1 MAIEL
6 TFGVQADP
14 AEQPQ
19 WAAFARRVEQLGFDR
34 LVVADHPASGSA
46 PFVALA
52 AAASVTTRLQLGS
65 YVVNA
70 GAWEPVALASQVA
83 TLDVV
88 SEGRALL
95 GIGAGHTPAEW
106 LMRGVPYPSPGA
118 RIDRMIELVEA
129 TQRLLRHDEVSV
141 DGAHVTL
148 VDARL
153 DAPRPVQDPV
163 PLLVGGNGRRVLTYA
178 AEHADVVGMSGL
190 GRTLED
196 GHRHEVRWAE
206 DDITRSVEL
215 VHAAADAVGRE
226 PRLEALVQ
234 YVELTD
240 DAEAAAAKLA
250 ERIAG
255 LTVEQVLAAPFVW
268 MGTADEIAADL
279 HRFHDRWGISSYV
292 VRANAVDAAHDVL
305 ARLRPG
311 DTSAS
316 T

>member
-1 MAIEL
+1 
-6 TFGVQADP
+6 
-14 AEQPQ
+14 
-19 WAAFARRVEQLGFDR
+19 
-34 LVVADHPASGSA
+34 
-46 PFVALA
+46 VALA

-70 GAWEPVALASQVA
+70 GAWEPLALASQVA

-106 LMRGVPYPSPGA
+106 LMRGVPYPSPGT
-118 RIDRMIELVEA
+118 RIDRMIELIEA

-148 VDARL
+148 ADARL
-153 DAPRPVQDPV
+153 DAPRPVQEPV

-178 AEHADVVGMSGL
+178 AEHADIVGMSGL

-215 VHAAADAVGRE
+215 VHAAAQAVGRE

-292 VRANAVDAAHDVL
+292 VRANAVDAAHEVL
-305 ARLRPG
+305 AKLRPG
-311 DTSAS
+311 DTSVS